1 MSIASDL
8 REIAAL
14 SGPAALTLLAEP
26 AAAMFEAAVVGRAL
40 GTDALGA
47 LAVGQAVVGLCLRLC
62 NFLAY
67 ATTPLVAEARAERR
81 GPAAAAATAAAARCA
96 RRSRPRFGSRS

>member
-47 LAVGQAVVGLCLRLC
+47 LAVGQAVVGLGLRLC
-62 NFLAY
+62 NFLAN
-67 ATTPLVAEARAERR
+67 ATTPLVAEEDEM
-81 GPAAAAATAAAARCA
+81 PL
-96 RRSRPRFGSRS
+96 